1 MDRKLHNHAGFIML
15 NRNIV
20 DWEWYTDVNTCQVF
34 QHCLLKVNYSDKRW
48 QGITVKKG
56 EFITSNE
63 KLAVETG
70 LTTSKV
76 RTALKKLVA
85 SGHVVLEPSN
95 SYTKVRINNLPDFI
109 VDPTIEDDAGYFEKR
124 NSMPNDKPV
133 NNPNTNQSQPNRI
146 PLATTNKNNK
156 DDNQI
161 TIEKRKSHFK
171 KQVFEHTPNYSNE
184 ILNAFYAYWT
194 EMSQDGKTMRFETE
208 RFFEIKK
215 RLIKW
220 SKNENFKKTTQ
231 KMLTNR

>member
-1 MDRKLHNHAGFIML
+1 M
-15 NRNIV
+15 
-20 DWEWYTDVNTCQVF
+20 
-34 QHCLLKVNYSDKRW
+34 DKRW
-48 QGITVKKG
+48 QGITVKRG
-56 EFITSNE
+56 EFITSNK

-70 LTTSKV
+70 MTTSKV
-76 RTALKKLVA
+76 RTALKKLA
-85 SGHVVLEPSN
+85 ESGHVALESSN

-109 VDPTIEDDAGYFEKR
+109 VDPANGDFENYFDKR
-124 NSMPNDKPV
+124 NSMPNDKPAS
-133 NNPNTNQSQPNRI
+133 NPDTNPSQTNHI
-146 PLATTNKNNK
+146 PLATTNKYNK

-161 TIEKRKSHFK
+161 TIEKRKSLFK

-184 ILNAFYAYWT
+184 ILNAFYEYWT

-220 SKNENFKKTTQ
+220 SKNEKFKKTTP